1 MGDPRQEPTPA
12 FIEALRARFP
22 TEREIDRVLTRKM
35 RQRAGAPHVPVTLDQ
50 IVGCIEKLLAAKLDG
65 PFAVRDPRW
74 MTGGSSKLQ
83 IAFDLDRGG
92 DVIPLVLR
100 MSPAE
105 SIVESSRRR
114 EFEMIRAL
122 ADVIPVP
129 ACYWEDEDAAI
140 FPYPALIFGRV
151 EGVAKPSSDSSQQ
164 VTGLG
169 INYGPRLRPAVTDA
183 FMSGL
188 AKFHTADVAR
198 MDLPSFELP
207 RVGTNEGILKQVA
220 MWRRIWAEDR
230 GEDEPLFAL
239 TANWLE
245 DNAPVLDHASIIHG
259 DCRSGNF
266 LIDEADGRITAWL
279 DWELTVI
286 GDRHQDLTWATSLA
300 YAHVAEDGKT
310 LLVNGMLPLDAFY
323 AAYEKA
329 TGLSVDPARIRYFR
343 VYNAWVA
350 AIVCI
355 ATGYRAAKGGKSH
368 QDIVLTW
375 LNGIGGMLMAQLR
388 HALIEAMQ

>member
-1 MGDPRQEPTPA
+1 MVDPRQEPTPS

-35 RQRAGAPHVPVTLDQ
+35 YQRSGSPHVPVTLDQ
-50 IVGCIEKLLAAKLDG
+50 LVGCIERLLETKLDV
-65 PFAVRDPRW
+65 PFSVRDPRW

-83 IAFDLDRGG
+83 VAFDLEQEGE
-92 DVIPLVLR
+92 ITPLVLR

-129 ACYWEDEDAAI
+129 TCHWEDEDAAI

-169 INYGPRLRPAVTDA
+169 INYGAQLRPAVTDA

-188 AKFHTADVAR
+188 AKFHTADVAH
-198 MDLPSFELP
+198 MALPSFELP
-207 RVGTNEGILKQVA
+207 RIGTNEGILKQVA

-230 GEDEPLFAL
+230 GEEEPLFAL

-266 LIDEADGRITAWL
+266 LIDEVDGRITAWL

-300 YAHVAEDGKT
+300 YAHIAEDGKT
-310 LLVNGMLPLDAFY
+310 LLVNGMLPLDEFY

-375 LNGIGGMLMAQLR
+375 LNGIGGMLIAQLR

>member
-230 GEDEPLFAL
+230 GEEEPLFAL